1 MFAMLL
7 TLGLGPLSKPWRTSQ
22 MKKSLVALAVL
33 AASGAAMAQSSVTL
47 FGVVDAAYA
56 VGNGSLTDKTQL
68 RNSGYNSSR
77 LGFRGTEDLG
87 GGMKASFWLE
97 AGVNNDDGTGSA
109 SSALNQAQTAANV
122 GTQGLTFNRRSTV
135 SLESGM
141 GELRLGRDYT
151 PQFWSETAFD
161 PFGTNGVG
169 TNIAF
174 GKGGLTGVRAS
185 NSIGYL
191 SPSMGGVKLWIQTY
205 MGENASTAAKIG
217 NGNAFRISF
226 DQGKFSAAIAGS
238 ETTTAAGVTNDTSNV
253 AGSYD
258 FGVAKVMAQS
268 NKTKITGAAD
278 IKGSVIGALVPMAG
292 GTFRISSSQT
302 EQAGRK
308 AELMAVGFVQPMSK
322 RTDLYATYGRVS
334 NSGGSTTALNGST
347 TAANA
352 SSTGYEFGV
361 KHSF

>member
-1 MFAMLL
+1 
-7 TLGLGPLSKPWRTSQ
+7 
-22 MKKSLVALAVL
+22 
-33 AASGAAMAQSSVTL
+33 
-47 FGVVDAAYA
+47 
-56 VGNGSLTDKTQL
+56 L

-77 LGFRGTEDLG
+77 IGFRGVEDLG
-87 GGMKASFWLE
+87 GGLKASFWLE

-135 SLESGM
+135 SLDGKM

-174 GKGGLTGVRAS
+174 NKGGTTGVRAS

-191 SPSMGGVKLWIQTY
+191 SPSMGGVKLWVQTY
-205 MGENASTAAKIG
+205 MGENASTAAKVG
-217 NGNAFRISF
+217 NGNGYRITF
-226 DQGKFSAAIAGS
+226 DQGKLSLAMAGS
-238 ETTTAAGVTNDTSNV
+238 KTTAAAGVTNDTGNI

-258 FGVAKVMAQS
+258 LGVAKLMAQS
-268 NKTKITGAAD
+268 NTTKITGAAD

-292 GTFRISSSQT
+292 GTFRIASSQT
-302 EQAGRK
+302 EQAGKK
-308 AELMAVGFVQPMSK
+308 AKLMAVGFVQPMSK
-322 RTDLYATYGRVS
+322 RTDLYATYARVG
-334 NSGGSTTALNGST
+334 NSGGSTTSLNGST

-361 KHSF
+361 KHAF

>member
-1 MFAMLL
+1 
-7 TLGLGPLSKPWRTSQ
+7 
-22 MKKSLVALAVL
+22 MKKTLVALAVL

-56 VGNGSLTDKTQL
+56 NGKGAASSKTQL

-77 LGFRGTEDLG
+77 LGFRGVEDLG

-109 SSALNQAQTAANV
+109 SSALNQTQTAANV

-135 SLESGM
+135 SLEGGM

-151 PQFWSETAFD
+151 PHFWSETVYD

-169 TNIAF
+169 TTLTF

-191 SPSMGGVKLWIQTY
+191 SPSMGGVKLWAQTY
-205 MGENASTAAKIG
+205 MGENASTAAKVG
-217 NGNAFRISF
+217 NGNSYRITF
-226 DQGKFSAAIAGS
+226 DQDAISLAYAGS
-238 ETTTAAGVTNDTSNV
+238 TTTTGAGTTNKTSNI

-258 FGVAKVMAQS
+258 LGVAKLMAQS
-268 NKTKITGAAD
+268 NTTQITAAAD
-278 IKGSVIGALVPMAG
+278 IKSNLIGALVPMAG
-292 GTFRISSSQT
+292 GTFRISQSQT
-302 EQAGRK
+302 EQGIK
-308 AELMAVGFVQPMSK
+308 QSKQMAVGFVNPLSK
-322 RTDLYATYGRVS
+322 RTDLYATYARIS
-334 NSGGSTTALNGST
+334 NSGGANAVLNGGSHGT
-347 TAANA
+347 TLNAA
-352 SSTGYEFGV
+352 STGYEFGV

>member
-1 MFAMLL
+1 
-7 TLGLGPLSKPWRTSQ
+7 

-47 FGVVDAAYA
+47 FGVVDAGYA
-56 VGNGSLTDKTQL
+56 VGKGSISNKTVL

-135 SLESGM
+135 SLEGGM

-151 PQFWSETAFD
+151 PQFWSETVYD

-169 TNIAF
+169 TSITAF
-174 GKGGLTGVRAS
+174 KGGLTGVRAS

-191 SPSMGGVKLWIQTY
+191 SPSMGGVKLWAQTY
-205 MGENASTAAKIG
+205 MGENASTAAKVG
-217 NGNAFRISF
+217 NGNSYRITF
-226 DQGKFSAAIAGS
+226 DQGALSLAYAGS
-238 ETTTAAGVTNDTSNV
+238 KTTTAAGVSNDTSNI

-258 FGVAKVMAQS
+258 LGVAKLMAQS
-268 NKTKITGAAD
+268 NTTSITGAKD
-278 IKGSVIGALVPMAG
+278 IKGSLIGALVPMAG
-292 GTFRISSSQT
+292 GTFRISSAQSD
-302 EQAGRK
+302 QAGK
-308 AELMAVGFVQPMSK
+308 KQKQTSVGFVNPMSK
-322 RTDLYATYGRVS
+322 RTDLYATYARLA
-334 NSGGSTTALNGST
+334 NSGGSAVGLNGSA

-352 SSTGYEFGV
+352 SSTGYEFGI
-361 KHSF
+361 KHAF

>member
-1 MFAMLL
+1 
-7 TLGLGPLSKPWRTSQ
+7 

-135 SLESGM
+135 SLEGGM
-141 GELRLGRDYT
+141 GELRMGRDYT
-151 PQFWSETAFD
+151 PQFWSETVYD

-174 GKGGLTGVRAS
+174 NKGGFTGVRAS

-191 SPSMGGVKLWIQTY
+191 SPSMGGVKLWAQTY
-205 MGENASTAAKIG
+205 MGETASTAAKAG
-217 NGNAFRISF
+217 NGNGYRITF
-226 DQGKFSAAIAGS
+226 DQGAISLAYAGS
-238 ETTTAAGVTNDTSNV
+238 STTTGAGTTNKTSNI

-258 FGVAKVMAQS
+258 LGVAKLMAQS
-268 NKTKITGAAD
+268 NTTEITGAKD
-278 IKGSVIGALVPMAG
+278 IKGSVIGAHVPMAG
-292 GTFRISSSQT
+292 GTFRISSSQSD
-302 EQAGRK
+302 QAGK
-308 AELMAVGFVQPMSK
+308 KQKLMAVGFVNPMSK
-322 RTDLYATYGRVS
+322 RTDLYATYARMA
-334 NSGGSTTALNGST
+334 NSGGSAVGLNGSA

-352 SSTGYEFGV
+352 SSTGYEFGI
-361 KHSF
+361 KHAF

>member
-1 MFAMLL
+1 
-7 TLGLGPLSKPWRTSQ
+7 LSKPWRTSQ

-97 AGVNNDDGTGSA
+97 AGVNNDDGTGAA

-135 SLESGM
+135 SLEGGM

-169 TNIAF
+169 TTLTI
-174 GKGGLTGVRAS
+174 GKGGLTGIRAS

-191 SPSMGGVKLWIQTY
+191 SPSFSGVKVWIQTY
-205 MGENASTAAKIG
+205 MGENASTAAKVG
-217 NGNAFRISF
+217 NGNAFRVTF
-226 DQGKFSAAIAGS
+226 DQGKFSTAVAGS
-238 ETTTAAGVTNDTSNV
+238 KTTTGAGVTNDTSNI
-253 AGSYD
+253 AAAYD
-258 FGVAKVMAQS
+258 LGVAKLMVQS
-268 NKTKITGAAD
+268 NTTKITAAAD
-278 IKGSVIGALVPMAG
+278 IKSSLIGALVPMAG
-292 GTFRISSSQT
+292 GTFRIASSQT
-302 EQAGRK
+302 EQAGK
-308 AELMAVGFVQPMSK
+308 ESKLMAVGFIQPMSK
-322 RTDLYATYGRVS
+322 RTDLYATYARVS
-334 NSGGSTTALNGST
+334 NSGGASAALNGAV
-347 TAANA
+347 TAANG
-352 SSTGYEFGV
+352 SSTGYEFGI

>member
-1 MFAMLL
+1 
-7 TLGLGPLSKPWRTSQ
+7 

-56 VGNGSLTDKTQL
+56 YGKGAASSKTQL

-77 LGFRGTEDLG
+77 LGFRGVEDLG

-97 AGVNNDDGTGSA
+97 AGVANDDGTGSG
-109 SSALNQAQTAANV
+109 SSVQNQTQTSANA

-169 TNIAF
+169 TTLTF

-191 SPSMGGVKLWIQTY
+191 SPSFGGVKVWLQTY
-205 MGENASTAAKIG
+205 MGENADPQPAGSTVGKAG
-217 NGNAFRISF
+217 NGNAYRITF
-226 DQGKFSAAIAGS
+226 DQGKFSAAYAGS
-238 ETTTAAGVTNDTSNV
+238 KTTSSSTVSNDTSNI
-253 AGSYD
+253 AASYD
-258 FGVAKVMAQS
+258 LGVAKLMAQS
-268 NKTKITGAAD
+268 NTTKITNAAN
-278 IKGSVIGALVPMAG
+278 IKSNLIGAHVPMAG
-292 GTFRISSSQT
+292 GTFRISQSQT
-302 EQAGRK
+302 DQAGK
-308 AELMAVGFVQPMSK
+308 VSKQMAVGFVQPMSK
-322 RTDLYATYGRVS
+322 RTDLYATYARIS
-334 NSGGSTTALNGST
+334 NSGGAAAVLNGGSHGT
-347 TAANA
+347 TLNAA
-352 SSTGYEFGV
+352 STGYEFGV
-361 KHSF
+361 KHAF

>member
-1 MFAMLL
+1 
-7 TLGLGPLSKPWRTSQ
+7 
-22 MKKSLVALAVL
+22 
-33 AASGAAMAQSSVTL
+33 
-47 FGVVDAAYA
+47 
-56 VGNGSLTDKTQL
+56 
-68 RNSGYNSSR
+68 
-77 LGFRGTEDLG
+77 LGFRGVEDLG

-169 TNIAF
+169 TTLTF

-185 NSIGYL
+185 NSIAYL

-205 MGENASTAAKIG
+205 MGENASTAAAKVG
-217 NGNAFRISF
+217 DGNAYRITF
-226 DQGKFSAAIAGS
+226 DQGKFSAAYAGS
-238 ETTTAAGVTNDTSNV
+238 STTTAAGVKNDTSNI

-258 FGVAKVMAQS
+258 LGVAKLMAQS
-268 NKTKITGAAD
+268 NTTKITNAAD
-278 IKGSVIGALVPMAG
+278 IKSNLIGAHVPMAG
-292 GTFRISSSQT
+292 GTFRISQSQT
-302 EQAGRK
+302 DQAGK
-308 AELMAVGFVQPMSK
+308 VSKQMAVGFVQPMSK
-322 RTDLYATYGRVS
+322 RTDLYATYARIS
-334 NSGGSTTALNGST
+334 NSGGAAAVLNGGSHGT
-347 TAANA
+347 TLNAA
-352 SSTGYEFGV
+352 STGYEFGV
-361 KHSF
+361 KHAF

>member
-1 MFAMLL
+1 
-7 TLGLGPLSKPWRTSQ
+7 

-56 VGNGSLTDKTQL
+56 VGNGSISDKTQL

-77 LGFRGTEDLG
+77 LGFRGVEDLG

-135 SLESGM
+135 SLEGSM

-151 PQFWSETAFD
+151 PHFWSETAFD

-169 TNIAF
+169 TNVAAF
-174 GKGGLTGVRAS
+174 KGGLTGIRAS

-191 SPSMGGVKLWIQTY
+191 SPSMGGVKLWVQTY
-205 MGENASTAAKIG
+205 MGENASTAAKVG
-217 NGNAFRISF
+217 NGNSYRITF
-226 DQGKFSAAIAGS
+226 DQGKFSAAYAGS
-238 ETTTAAGVTNDTSNV
+238 KTTTAAGVTNDTSNM
-253 AGSYD
+253 AASYD
-258 FGVAKVMAQS
+258 LGVAKLMAQS
-268 NKTKITGAAD
+268 NSTKITGLAD
-278 IKGSVIGALVPMAG
+278 LKGSLIGALVPMAG
-292 GTFRISSSQT
+292 GTFRISSAQSDRAGNKQKQT
-302 EQAGRK
+302 S
-308 AELMAVGFVQPMSK
+308 VGFVQPMSK
-322 RTDLYATYGRVS
+322 RTDLYATYARWLTLAVQ
-334 NSGGSTTALNGST
+334 LL
-347 TAANA
+347 
-352 SSTGYEFGV
+352 
-361 KHSF
+361 H

>member
-1 MFAMLL
+1 
-7 TLGLGPLSKPWRTSQ
+7 

-47 FGVVDAAYA
+47 FGVVDAAYG
-56 VGNGSLTDKTQL
+56 VGKGSISNKTQL
-68 RNSGYNSSR
+68 KNSGYNSSR
-77 LGFRGTEDLG
+77 LGFRGVEDLG

-135 SLESGM
+135 SLEGSM

-169 TNIAF
+169 TNISI
-174 GKGGLTGVRAS
+174 GKGGLTGIRAS

-191 SPSMGGVKLWIQTY
+191 SPSMSGVKLWAQTY
-205 MGENASTAAKIG
+205 MGENASTAAKVG
-217 NGNAFRISF
+217 NGNAYRITF
-226 DQGKFSAAIAGS
+226 DQGAISAAYAGS
-238 ETTTAAGVTNDTSNV
+238 KTTTAAGVTNDTSNI

-258 FGVAKVMAQS
+258 LGVAKLMAMS
-268 NKTKITGAAD
+268 HTTKITGAAD
-278 IKGSVIGALVPMAG
+278 IKGRLIGALVPMAG
-292 GTFRISSSQT
+292 GTFRVSQAQSD
-302 EQAGRK
+302 QAGK
-308 AELMAVGFVQPMSK
+308 IAKQTSVGFVKPLSK
-322 RTDLYATYGRVS
+322 RTDLYTTYARIG
-334 NSGGSTTALNGST
+334 NSGGSSAALNGAS

-361 KHSF
+361 KHAF

>member
-1 MFAMLL
+1 M
-7 TLGLGPLSKPWRTSQ
+7 
-22 MKKSLVALAVL
+22 AVL

-56 VGNGSLTDKTQL
+56 VGKGAASSKTQL

-77 LGFRGTEDLG
+77 LGFRGVEDLG

-97 AGVNNDDGTGSA
+97 AGVSNDDGTGQA
-109 SSALNQAQTAANV
+109 SNALNQAVTPANV

-135 SLESGM
+135 SLEGKM

-151 PQFWSETAFD
+151 PHFWSETAFD

-174 GKGGLTGVRAS
+174 NKGGITGVRAS

-191 SPSMGGVKLWIQTY
+191 SPSMGGIKLWVQTY
-205 MGENASTAAKIG
+205 MGENASTAAKVG
-217 NGNAFRISF
+217 NGNSYRVTF
-226 DQGKFSAAIAGS
+226 DQGKFSAAMAGS
-238 ETTTAAGVTNDTSNV
+238 KTTTGAGTTNDTSNV
-253 AGSYD
+253 AASYD
-258 FGVAKVMAQS
+258 LGVAKLMAQS
-268 NKTKITGAAD
+268 NTTKITGAAN
-278 IKGSVIGALVPMAG
+278 IKGSVIGAHVPMAG

-302 EQAGRK
+302 EQAGK
-308 AELMAVGFVQPMSK
+308 ESKLMAVGFVQPMSK

-334 NSGGSTTALNGST
+334 NSGGASAVLNGGSHGT
-347 TAANA
+347 TLNA

>member
-1 MFAMLL
+1 
-7 TLGLGPLSKPWRTSQ
+7 
-22 MKKSLVALAVL
+22 
-33 AASGAAMAQSSVTL
+33 
-47 FGVVDAAYA
+47 
-56 VGNGSLTDKTQL
+56 
-68 RNSGYNSSR
+68 
-77 LGFRGTEDLG
+77 
-87 GGMKASFWLE
+87 
-97 AGVNNDDGTGSA
+97 
-109 SSALNQAQTAANV
+109 
-122 GTQGLTFNRRSTV
+122 
-135 SLESGM
+135 
-141 GELRLGRDYT
+141 LGRDYT

-174 GKGGLTGVRAS
+174 NKGGLTGVRAS

-217 NGNAFRISF
+217 NGNAYRITF

-322 RTDLYATYGRVS
+322 RTDLYATYARVS
-334 NSGGSTTALNGST
+334 NSGGSAVALNGAT